1 MAVQLQRRLFTV
13 DEYYTM
19 LHAGIL
25 TEDDRVELLEG
36 EIVTMPPIGSH
47 HANCVDQLNWLLTSR
62 LGQRARVRV
71 QNPIRIG
78 ELSAPQPDLAVVVPR
93 PGNYILS
100 HPGPAEVLLLIE
112 VADTTADTDREVKLL
127 LYARAGVPETWLANL
142 AAQRVEVYRDP
153 SPDGYR
159 SVRHATPG
167 DTLASLAFPDV
178 TLRVN
183 EILGEEQ
190 A

>member
-1 MAVQLQRRLFTV
+1 MAIQLQRRLFTV

-36 EIVTMPPIGSH
+36 KIVTRPPIGSH

-71 QNPIRIG
+71 QNPIQIG

-93 PGNYILS
+93 PGSYILS
-100 HPGPAEVLLLIE
+100 HPGPAEVLLLVE
-112 VADTTADTDREVKLL
+112 VADTTIAIDRDVKLP
-127 LYARAGVPETWLANL
+127 LYARAGIREVWLVDL
-142 AAQRVEVYRDP
+142 EAQRVEVYRDP
-153 SPDGYR
+153 SPNGYR
-159 SVRHATPG
+159 SVREAARG
-167 DTLASLAFPDV
+167 DSLSPAAFPDV
-178 TLRVN
+178 ALHVS

-190 A
+190 G